1 MFLAVRVPISQAT
14 PVRRA
19 DASCEHCH
27 REIYRSYLRTPMAN
41 ASGSAEG
48 RLIPGI
54 FDHKSSGMEYT
65 LANTRGIPTLSY
77 RNLRNPDMSG
87 QFSLSYSLGSGHL
100 GVTWL
105 YSLNGY
111 LFESPVAWYAAT
123 KSFDMKPG
131 LENVREMPPSLPM
144 QSECLRCHMSAVQPS
159 DSGTINRYSG
169 LPFLHTGI
177 TCESC
182 HGDTAEHAQSGGKAA
197 VVNPVRLQPALR
209 DSICISCHLEGDVTV
224 QRAGNSVL
232 NYRPGQP
239 ISRYLAYYV
248 YAKNNLTARGVS
260 EVEQLSQSTCKRMSG
275 DRMSCMSCHDPHF
288 TPGPRQRVAF
298 YRAKCLVCHTDA
310 GFAKSH
316 YPKNPDCTSCH
327 MPHNNAQNIPH
338 VAWTDHR
345 ILRRPDSAAD
355 EQETDANRELVPV
368 FSPGATKRDLGMAY
382 YLALFD
388 GNNGAEPK
396 ARALLQSQKTEIE
409 SDKAALDALGI
420 LSLERGDYST
430 AESCFRRVL
439 SMDASDL
446 TALSDMGTL
455 LAKQGNLTGSV
466 AMLRKAFERNR
477 DIAGLATNLAR
488 VECMTGNVSEFRDTL
503 RSALIYNST
512 AKDLRQMMDHSGEC
526 RISGGKAAGQ

>member
-1 MFLAVRVPISQAT
+1 
-14 PVRRA
+14 
-19 DASCEHCH
+19 
-27 REIYRSYLRTPMAN
+27 
-41 ASGSAEG
+41 
-48 RLIPGI
+48 
-54 FDHKSSGMEYT
+54 
-65 LANTRGIPTLSY
+65 
-77 RNLRNPDMSG
+77 
-87 QFSLSYSLGSGHL
+87 
-100 GVTWL
+100 
-105 YSLNGY
+105 
-111 LFESPVAWYAAT
+111 
-123 KSFDMKPG
+123 
-131 LENVREMPPSLPM
+131 
-144 QSECLRCHMSAVQPS
+144 
-159 DSGTINRYSG
+159 
-169 LPFLHTGI
+169 
-177 TCESC
+177 
-182 HGDTAEHAQSGGKAA
+182 
-197 VVNPVRLQPALR
+197 
-209 DSICISCHLEGDVTV
+209 
-224 QRAGNSVL
+224 
-232 NYRPGQP
+232 
-239 ISRYLAYYV
+239 
-248 YAKNNLTARGVS
+248 
-260 EVEQLSQSTCKRMSG
+260 
-275 DRMSCMSCHDPHF
+275 
-288 TPGPRQRVAF
+288 
-298 YRAKCLVCHTDA
+298 
-310 GFAKSH
+310 
-316 YPKNPDCTSCH
+316 

-355 EQETDANRELVPV
+355 DQETDANRELVPV

-396 ARALLQSQKTEIE
+396 ALALLQSQKTEIE

-466 AMLRKAFERNR
+466 AMLRKAFDRNR

-526 RISGGKAAGQ
+526 RISGGKATGQ